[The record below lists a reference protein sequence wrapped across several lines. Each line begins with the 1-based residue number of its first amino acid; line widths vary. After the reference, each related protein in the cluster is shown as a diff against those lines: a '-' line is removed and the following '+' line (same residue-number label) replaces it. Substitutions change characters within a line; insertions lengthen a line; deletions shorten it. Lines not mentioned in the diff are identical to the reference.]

1 MKKIQEDI
9 SKKQFEK
16 VYLLYGE
23 ETYLK
28 LQYKN
33 KLIKALV
40 EEGDTMNYHCFSG
53 KGQNIRE
60 IIDLSETMPFFAE
73 RRVILLEDTG
83 FFKNK
88 SPELTEYLAQLPE
101 YICMIFV
108 ESEVDKRNTS
118 YKVIKNV
125 GYIAEFQVQNEKT
138 LGRWAAAILGKEGKR
153 ITQKDMD
160 LLLMRT
166 GTDMGMIHSELEK
179 LIAYTGERDTITT
192 RDIMEITTTQIQNK
206 IFDMVRAVTEH
217 DQKKAL
223 DLYYDLLALKEP
235 SMRILFLLSKQYRQL
250 FQVKRMQ
257 ELGMAQPEIASSLKI
272 PSFALR
278 NLSNCV
284 RYYTVAEL
292 EDAVR
297 DFAEVEEAVKTGQL
311 GDVLSVE
318 LMIVKYSSGKRKQG

>member
-1 MKKIQEDI
+1 MKKIQDDI
-9 SKKQFEK
+9 SKNQYEK
-16 VYLLYGE
+16 AYLLYGE
-23 ETYLK
+23 EPYLK
-28 LQYKN
+28 IQYKN
-33 KLIKALV
+33 KLVKALV
-40 EEGDTMNYHCFSG
+40 EDGDTMNYHCYSG
-53 KGQNIRE
+53 KGLNIRE
-60 IIDLSETMPFFAE
+60 IIDLAETMPFFAE

-88 SPELTEYLAQLPE
+88 SPELAEYFAQLPDHV
-101 YICMIFV
+101 CMIFS

-118 YKVIKNV
+118 YKAIKTA
-125 GYIAEFQVQNEKT
+125 GYIAEFQLQNEKT

-179 LIAYTGERDTITT
+179 LIAYTDGKDIITA
-192 RDIMEITTTQIQNK
+192 RDILEITTTQIQNK

-257 ELGMAQPEIASSLKI
+257 NLGMAQPEIAASLKL
-272 PSFALR
+272 PTFALR
-278 NLSNCV
+278 NLSSCT
-284 RYYTVAEL
+284 RYYTEAEL
-292 EDAVR
+292 EAAVR

-318 LMIVKYSSGKRKQG
+318 LMIVKYSSGKRK